1 VPRQFLVLAAT
12 AVVSVA
18 VTAITPAFSASMGGQ
33 RPGDSVTLSPQPLP
47 PRNRTTTRPGGAV
60 MLSPQ
65 PLPPGGSVML
75 SPQPLPP
82 RILKNGAG
90 AIR

>member
-1 VPRQFLVLAAT
+1 MPRQFLVLAAT
-12 AVVSVA
+12 AVLSVA

-47 PRNRTTTRPGGAV
+47 PRNLTTTRPGGA
-60 MLSPQ
+60 
-65 PLPPGGSVML
+65 VML

>member
-12 AVVSVA
+12 AVLSVA

-47 PRNRTTTRPGGAV
+47 PRLTTTRPGGAV